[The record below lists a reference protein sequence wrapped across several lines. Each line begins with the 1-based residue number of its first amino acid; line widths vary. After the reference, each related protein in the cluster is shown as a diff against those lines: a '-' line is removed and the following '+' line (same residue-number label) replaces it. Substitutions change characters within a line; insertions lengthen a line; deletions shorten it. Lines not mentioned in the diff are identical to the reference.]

1 MSEMNLTLKD
11 WTDLLTGGGAIISAI
26 AAGVAAWASR
36 TSAKAAEQSSKATRD
51 TLAANEKVANND
63 WRIRLMQERMQVW
76 RGFDNLMMEFLRWG
90 KVGQDDIVAAQKHFQ
105 FAQFLF
111 DSEIDN
117 YLKDL
122 VFKLLMH
129 IQMSER
135 ELSQAIMLGE
145 VTDAKRAKQVEEKMR
160 LEAWLAD
167 QQRDGKALFQKH
179 MSLIN

>member
-1 MSEMNLTLKD
+1 MTLKD

-76 RGFDNLMMEFLRWG
+76 RGFDNLMMKFLQRG
-90 KVGQDDIVAAQKHFQ
+90 SVGQDDIAAAQKEFQ

-135 ELSQAIMLGE
+135 ELSQAIMFGE